1 MENTTKY
8 TPKRAAEGP
17 WKKLPAGVVAGIA
30 AAVVLAAAVGGY
42 FGFCS
47 WVKGNDCLLPGAIA
61 VDDQGETVAALAQAG
76 RDWLPR

>member
-1 MENTTKY
+1 MKMENTTKY

-17 WKKLPAGVVAGIA
+17 SKKLPAGVVAGIA

-47 WVKGNDCLLPGAIA
+47 WV
-61 VDDQGETVAALAQAG
+61 
-76 RDWLPR
+76 